1 MFYNSLTL
9 RPYQIFSVSL
19 DVCFSYAKQCETI
32 IHSLQV
38 FELKQETNR
47 YYFYFQLILIIQPEL
62 KKENLYCYFQIS
74 NNSQEN
80 FHFRTYPHLQR
91 TTDFFSTIYLC
102 TFLNSEAIKTMV
114 SDNHRA
120 GNPLDN
126 NQFIIKKLVRNTP
139 LMQM

>member
-47 YYFYFQLILIIQPEL
+47 YYLYFQLILIIQPEL
-62 KKENLYCYFQIS
+62 KKENLYKMLFPNFRQFSRKFPLPYLSALTTYYRFLFHHLFMYF
-74 NNSQEN
+74 
-80 FHFRTYPHLQR
+80 
-91 TTDFFSTIYLC
+91 
-102 TFLNSEAIKTMV
+102 SE
-114 SDNHRA
+114 
-120 GNPLDN
+120 
-126 NQFIIKKLVRNTP
+126 F
-139 LMQM
+139 